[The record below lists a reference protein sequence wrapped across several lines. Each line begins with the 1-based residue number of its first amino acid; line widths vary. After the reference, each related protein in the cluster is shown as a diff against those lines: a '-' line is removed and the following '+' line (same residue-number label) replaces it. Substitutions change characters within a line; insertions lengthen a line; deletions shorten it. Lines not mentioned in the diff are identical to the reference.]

1 MPNNRETH
9 QDAKRKEFLTDKVF
23 SVLSATINSGKFWR
37 CIRWCDGGSTV
48 LITSPVLFEREVLQ
62 REKWKLWLKVNDF
75 SRFADLL
82 KQVGFEKVLSQRQSK
97 VQKFRHPDFKKG
109 CENLQYVAKEIAELK
124 RKIKMSEEENLELSA
139 AGSMKKKNQERNPEQ
154 KAKR

>member
-1 MPNNRETH
+1 M
-9 QDAKRKEFLTDKVF
+9 
-23 SVLSATINSGKFWR
+23 
-37 CIRWCDGGSTV
+37 
-48 LITSPVLFEREVLQ
+48 
-62 REKWKLWLKVNDF
+62 NDF